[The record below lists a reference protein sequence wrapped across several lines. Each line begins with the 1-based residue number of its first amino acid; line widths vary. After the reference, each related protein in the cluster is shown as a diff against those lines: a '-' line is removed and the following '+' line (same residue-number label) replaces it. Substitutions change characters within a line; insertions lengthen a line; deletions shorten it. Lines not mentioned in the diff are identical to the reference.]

1 MAQAWTE
8 RGGLIYG
15 KSWFTRRCLS
25 HDDRN
30 KQDIVWPICGVWG
43 TQLKRWTKSDGTK
56 MIGKKE
62 LHAGDDGGGGAE
74 TKSADPL
81 AVELEA

>member
-1 MAQAWTE
+1 MADL
-8 RGGLIYG
+8 RSL
-15 KSWFTRRCLS
+15 
-25 HDDRN
+25 
-30 KQDIVWPICGVWG
+30 G